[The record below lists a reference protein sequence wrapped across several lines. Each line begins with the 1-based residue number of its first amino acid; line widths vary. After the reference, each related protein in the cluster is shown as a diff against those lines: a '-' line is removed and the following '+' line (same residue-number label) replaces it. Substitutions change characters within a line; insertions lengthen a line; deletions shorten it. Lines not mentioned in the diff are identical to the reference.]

1 MAIAAPTG
9 RRRGPGTG
17 LRRFWA
23 RYGVGYLFLA
33 PSLALIAVFT
43 AYPVLNSAYL
53 SFTEWNGIAP
63 VKEWVGLD
71 NYERM
76 LSDDLLWRSLQHNAV
91 WIVFGSAGAI
101 GLALLLAILLS
112 SQPRGFLVFRTVFFL
127 PVILGPAIVG
137 LIWLR
142 IYEPEVG
149 VLAQA
154 GDALGV
160 GFFERALLGD
170 SSTALPA
177 VLVAAIWGGMGLYF
191 LILLAALQGVEP
203 DLLDAARLDGA
214 SALQR
219 VRHVILPQISNAINV
234 TVVLAIIGSLRVFDI
249 IWVMTGGGPANANE
263 VIATYA
269 YQKAFTESDFGYGS
283 ALTVVMT
290 VLALALSALY
300 VRVRERREDA

>member
-1 MAIAAPTG
+1 
-9 RRRGPGTG
+9 
-17 LRRFWA
+17 
-23 RYGVGYLFLA
+23 
-33 PSLALIAVFT
+33 
-43 AYPVLNSAYL
+43 
-53 SFTEWNGIAP
+53 
-63 VKEWVGLD
+63 
-71 NYERM
+71 
-76 LSDDLLWRSLQHNAV
+76 
-91 WIVFGSAGAI
+91 
-101 GLALLLAILLS
+101 
-112 SQPRGFLVFRTVFFL
+112 
-127 PVILGPAIVG
+127 
-137 LIWLR
+137 
-142 IYEPEVG
+142 

-160 GFFERALLGD
+160 GGVERALLGD